1 MIERQLFH
9 DLSSVGVLK
18 PDKPA
23 KSDSRKAPI
32 AGPRQAS
39 AQPVKAAATKAASAA
54 LDFVGDV
61 VAAIFNFFDTPREMS
76 PAEIRGLI
84 EKQLDRQEQINW
96 QRIRDDQFYR
106 TVEATRQAQEF
117 AIKNQI
123 PLRENERDYRQRY

>member
-1 MIERQLFH
+1 M
-9 DLSSVGVLK
+9 G
-18 PDKPA
+18 PTT
-23 KSDSRKAPI
+23 AP
-32 AGPRQAS
+32 GQAS
-39 AQPVKAAATKAASAA
+39 AQPVKVAATKTAAAA

-84 EKQLDRQEQINW
+84 EKQLERQEQINW
-96 QRIRDDQFYR
+96 QRVKNDQFYR